1 MSNMSTK
8 YMGFDLKSPIVP
20 SGSPLM
26 REVDNVRKMEDL
38 GSGAVV
44 LDSLF
49 EEEINFEQDELN
61 HFLEHGT
68 NSFAESATFYPQQ
81 EEYVMGPDIYLDR
94 IRKMKEAV
102 DIPVIASLNGVD
114 DGDWTKTAKLIEEAG
129 ADALELNIYILQT
142 DFNVTS
148 AQIDKLYFDILKHV
162 KSQLSIPVAVKLGPY
177 FSAFAHTAKQLSDE
191 AGADALVLFNRF
203 YQPDF
208 DIFNLHV
215 DSHLVLSNSN
225 EMRLPMQWIAIL
237 YGNVNASLALT
248 TGIHTHEDAI
258 KGLMAGADVIMTTSA
273 LLEKGIEHV
282 DTLNKGIAGWLSEHE
297 YEDVDHLKGSLSLK
311 KCPEPDAF
319 ESADYIKM
327 LRSYTGR

>member
-1 MSNMSTK
+1 MSNLSTK

-20 SGSPLM
+20 SASPLM
-26 REVDNVRKMEDL
+26 REVDNVKKMEDS
-38 GSGAVV
+38 GAGAVV

-49 EEEINFEQDELN
+49 EEEINFEEDELN
-61 HFLEHGT
+61 HFLEYGT
-68 NSFAESATFYPQQ
+68 NSFAESTTFYPQQ
-81 EEYVMGPDIYLDR
+81 EEYIMGPELYLER
-94 IRKMKEAV
+94 IRNMKSAV

-129 ADALELNIYILQT
+129 ADALELNIYIMET
-142 DFNVTS
+142 DFSVTS
-148 AQIDKLYFDILKHV
+148 QKIETLYFDILKHV

-177 FSAFAHTAKQLSDE
+177 FSAFANIAKGLSDD

-215 DSHLVLSNSN
+215 ESHLVLSNSN

-237 YGNVNASLALT
+237 YGNVKASLALT

-273 LLEKGIEHV
+273 LLNNGIEHI
-282 DTLNKGIAGWLSEHE
+282 DKLNKGIIDWLEEHD
-297 YEDVDHLKGSLSLK
+297 YKDIDHMKGSLSLK
-311 KCPEPDAF
+311 KCPDPDAF
-319 ESADYIKM
+319 ERANYMKM
-327 LRSYTGR
+327 LRSYTGL